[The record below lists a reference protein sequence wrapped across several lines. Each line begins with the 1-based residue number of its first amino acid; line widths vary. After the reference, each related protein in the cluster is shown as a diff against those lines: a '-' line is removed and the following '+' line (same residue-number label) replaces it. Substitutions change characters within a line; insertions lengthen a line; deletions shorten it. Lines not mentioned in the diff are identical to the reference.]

1 MLIKFV
7 ANLAL
12 KWTLILYLLDVV
24 EKERLMKNW
33 NHFFNLIAL
42 KGNLDVLRLLLLFDI
57 LLLLYVFV
65 FDNLDFYL
73 LHFDLF
79 WSIIETNLFYIPKY

>member
-42 KGNLDVLRLLLLFDI
+42 KWNLDVLRLLLLFDI